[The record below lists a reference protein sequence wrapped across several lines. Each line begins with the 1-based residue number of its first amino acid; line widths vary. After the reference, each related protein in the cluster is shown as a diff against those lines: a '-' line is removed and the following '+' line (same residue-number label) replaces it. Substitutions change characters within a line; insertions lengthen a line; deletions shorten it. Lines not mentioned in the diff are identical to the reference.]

1 MGMRIEMKNIS
12 KAFNG
17 NPVLKNAQ
25 FMIETGEVHA
35 LMGENGAGKSTLMKI
50 LTGVYK
56 RDGGTITIDGQE
68 RTFKNRFG
76 VLITEDIL
84 HFESS
89 NMMVDSQ
96 DIREGLS
103 KIIVETL
110 SAHLET
116 VSIDRKILLEKAINR
131 ARELK
136 NI

>member
-35 LMGENGAGKSTLMKI
+35 LMGKMERKSTLMKI

-68 RTFKNRFG
+68 RTFKNAKEAEEYGIAFIHQE
-76 VLITEDIL
+76 LNILPNLTE
-84 HFESS
+84 
-89 NMMVDSQ
+89 
-96 DIREGLS
+96 G
-103 KIIVETL
+103 KY
-110 SAHLET
+110 
-116 VSIDRKILLEKAINR
+116 VSR
-131 ARELK
+131 
-136 NI
+136 